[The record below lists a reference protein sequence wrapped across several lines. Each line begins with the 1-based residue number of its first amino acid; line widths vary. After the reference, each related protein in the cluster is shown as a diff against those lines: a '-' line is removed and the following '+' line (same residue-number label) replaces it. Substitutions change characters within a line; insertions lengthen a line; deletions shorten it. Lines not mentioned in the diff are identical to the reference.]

1 MALPTEIVGFFMV
14 GRFNIMSLQVIDTMS
29 LRQFLGYS
37 EGDVMRSD
45 CKPCSRLMRHTAG
58 IFSVGGALGFWVLC
72 RMHYGSFYFLP
83 LLLFCSTC
91 MSVSYIQATAF
102 ESSVLVY
109 KCPIHPPVTIIS
121 KTFHFRFIH

>member
-1 MALPTEIVGFFMV
+1 
-14 GRFNIMSLQVIDTMS
+14 MS
-29 LRQFLGYS
+29 LRRFLGFS

-72 RMHYGSFYFLP
+72 RMHYGPFYFLP

-91 MSVSYIQATAF
+91 MSVSHIQATTF

-109 KCPIHPPVTIIS
+109 KCPIGLNL
-121 KTFHFRFIH
+121 RF